1 MMVAASTAVLC
12 VIKGPMAI
20 LFPIGY
26 WLYTS
31 NPLGLWLFRYTHPE
45 LATEAPRAP
54 CAERAAV
61 VLGKGVRV
69 EIVPV
74 LNDNYC
80 YVVVDVAAGAGV
92 LVDPAHGRYAARI
105 LDELGLA
112 CAGILTTHHHWD
124 HAGGNADVV
133 AALAPA
139 APPVYAGEP
148 AVGRT
153 HRAVPG
159 QRIALTPGFT
169 VDVISVPCHTT
180 GHVAYHIVPTA
191 GDSAPSAVFTG
202 DVLFA
207 GGVGHFFE
215 GSAAV
220 ASECS
225 LLPSNDRTLFSSG
238 RREGC
243 VRNLIGTKTG
253 TKPDPKWD
261 QKVVPK
267 QDHFWSPND
276 LGISKFTGDR
286 GAHPQPFWVPKV
298 SQKWSRNWTQNWT
311 QNWIQFGSN

>member
-1 MMVAASTAVLC
+1 
-12 VIKGPMAI
+12 MAI

-80 YVVVDVAAGAGV
+80 YVVVD
-92 LVDPAHGRYAARI
+92 
-105 LDELGLA
+105 
-112 CAGILTTHHHWD
+112 
-124 HAGGNADVV
+124 
-133 AALAPA
+133 
-139 APPVYAGEP
+139 P

-220 ASECS
+220 MLTSLDALASLPRDALVFPGHEYTVS
-225 LLPSNDRTLFSSG
+225 NLRFGLSILPSSEAVVTSLAAAQAARAVGHPAVPTSIGAEREHNVFLRTDDEAVAQSVIAWAARQSSPRVAQLAG
-238 RREGC
+238 VARAQGHGASRGQRRAAILALL
-243 VRNLIGTKTG
+243 RAAK
-253 TKPDPKWD
+253 DA
-261 QKVVPK
+261 
-267 QDHFWSPND
+267 F
-276 LGISKFTGDR
+276 R
-286 GAHPQPFWVPKV
+286 
-298 SQKWSRNWTQNWT
+298 
-311 QNWIQFGSN
+311 